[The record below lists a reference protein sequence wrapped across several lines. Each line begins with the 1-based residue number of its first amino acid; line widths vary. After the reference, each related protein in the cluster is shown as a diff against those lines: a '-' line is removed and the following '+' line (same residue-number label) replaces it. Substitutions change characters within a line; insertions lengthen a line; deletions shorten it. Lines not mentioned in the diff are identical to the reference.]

1 MPLQNPFRLEEL
13 LAVLA
18 LEVVLLGMRRHVVPP
33 VARRS
38 EPFIAP
44 RYGTLEGPLVR
55 VRPDVD
61 GEIGLLD
68 ETFRA
73 HCANM
78 AAVRKVVFG
87 VYFEGCFGVE
97 RF

>member
-1 MPLQNPFRLEEL
+1 MALQNPFRLEVF

-18 LEVVLLGMRRHVVPP
+18 LVVVLLGMRRHVIPP

-38 EPFIAP
+38 EPFIATGN
-44 RYGTLEGPLVR
+44 RTLEWPLVR

-61 GEIGLLD
+61 GEVGLLD
-68 ETFRA
+68 ETFGA
-73 HCANM
+73 HGAGM
-78 AAVRKVVFG
+78 PPVGKVVLG

>member
-33 VARRS
+33 VAGRS

-44 RYGTLEGPLVR
+44 RHATLEGPLVR

-61 GEIGLLD
+61 GKVGFLD
-68 ETFRA
+68 ETFWA
-73 HCANM
+73 HGAGM
-78 AAVRKVVFG
+78 PPIGKVVLG
-87 VYFEGCFGVE
+87 VNFEGCFGVE